1 MVDAPPSIPLPTC
14 MVEAAQIYHIPLRGF
29 LALWLT
35 EGGKP
40 GMKNKNKNGTYD
52 YGAFQIN
59 TIWANK
65 LASDFGVKA
74 EQLQHDFC
82 ASAMASAYIL
92 KYNIILEGGDF
103 WQGVGRYHSNTP
115 ARKAWYIGKVY
126 QNSLSF

>member
-1 MVDAPPSIPLPTC
+1 
-14 MVEAAQIYHIPLRGF
+14 
-29 LALWLT
+29 
-35 EGGKP
+35 
-40 GMKNKNKNGTYD
+40 
-52 YGAFQIN
+52 IN

-126 QNSLSF
+126 QNSLRF

>member
-1 MVDAPPSIPLPTC
+1 MVDALPSIPLPTC

-65 LASDFGVKA
+65 LASDFGVKGA
-74 EQLQHDFC
+74 AAAFLRLCNGQCLHPQIQHHSQRIGRV
-82 ASAMASAYIL
+82 SAAITPTRRRVRPGISGRFTKIL
-92 KYNIILEGGDF
+92 
-103 WQGVGRYHSNTP
+103 
-115 ARKAWYIGKVY
+115 
-126 QNSLSF
+126 

>member
-65 LASDFGVKA
+65 LAADFGVRA

-92 KYNIILEGGDF
+92 KYNIILEGGGF
-103 WQGVGRYHSNTP
+103 LAGCRP
-115 ARKAWYIGKVY
+115 L
-126 QNSLSF
+126 SLQYAGA

>member
-52 YGAFQIN
+52 YGAFQI
-59 TIWANK
+59 K
-65 LASDFGVKA
+65 GS
-74 EQLQHDFC
+74 
-82 ASAMASAYIL
+82 
-92 KYNIILEGGDF
+92 EGQ
-103 WQGVGRYHSNTP
+103 WNENVR
-115 ARKAWYIGKVY
+115 
-126 QNSLSF
+126 

>member
-65 LASDFGVKA
+65 LAADFGVSGA
-74 EQLQHDFC
+74 AAARLC

-92 KYNIILEGGDF
+92 KYNIILEGGIS
-103 WQGVGRYHSNTP
+103 GRVSAAITP
-115 ARKAWYIGKVY
+115 IRRRVRPGISGRFTKI
-126 QNSLSF
+126 L

>member
-1 MVDAPPSIPLPTC
+1 
-14 MVEAAQIYHIPLRGF
+14 
-29 LALWLT
+29 
-35 EGGKP
+35 
-40 GMKNKNKNGTYD
+40 MKNKNKNGTYD

-92 KYNIILEGGDF
+92 KYNLGPTCARTDTL
-103 WQGVGRYHSNTP
+103 TP
-115 ARKAWYIGKVY
+115 SSYCCH
-126 QNSLSF
+126 

>member
-82 ASAMASAYIL
+82 GHCCKVSDEAAFCLIQRPYISKTL
-92 KYNIILEGGDF
+92 LTRRISPRG
-103 WQGVGRYHSNTP
+103 SP
-115 ARKAWYIGKVY
+115 
-126 QNSLSF
+126 

>member
-74 EQLQHDFC
+74 EQLQHDF
-82 ASAMASAYIL
+82 APLQWPVPTS
-92 KYNIILEGGDF
+92 
-103 WQGVGRYHSNTP
+103 SNTT
-115 ARKAWYIGKVY
+115 
-126 QNSLSF
+126 SFSKGGISGRVSAAITPTRRRVRPGISGRFTKIL

>member
-92 KYNIILEGGDF
+92 KYNIILEGGIS
-103 WQGVGRYHSNTP
+103 GRVSAAITP
-115 ARKAWYIGKVY
+115 IRRRVRPGISGWFTKI
-126 QNSLSF
+126 L